1 LEKGGNMASH
11 ARAKVIITDRIAQ
24 EGVDLL
30 RQHFD
35 VDEEYNL
42 SSEELLVK
50 IPDYSAI
57 IVRSRTKVTRK
68 VIEAGRQ
75 LQVIGRAG
83 SGLDRIDVEA
93 AREWAIKVLNCPG
106 ANSVAVAEHTLALIL
121 ALARHIP
128 RADSTMKEGEWAKK
142 QLKGIGLTG
151 RTLGIIGFGS
161 IGREVAK
168 RAAAFGMRIIVNQP
182 RLTPELAV
190 QAGVT
195 RYDLHD
201 LLREADVVTLH
212 VPWRSQNIGLI
223 STDELALMKSSAL
236 LINTARGGI
245 VDEDALLHAL
255 NKNIIAGAGVDV
267 YANKPAQDNPL
278 AKHEKVIASPNIAA
292 STDEAQ
298 RNAAVQIAEKVIE
311 TLSVKE
317 GVAATLSLQIVPT
330 ERIFP
335 HEEYDEKRVNNL
347 AAAIRKDGRLAN
359 PPIVAHT
366 KGQYIVLDG
375 ATRTTAFKQMG
386 IPHIVVQVMDPN
398 SPQVNLDTWHHLIRG
413 ASAEEF
419 IGQLRQIEG
428 LRLTKVTES
437 ELDGVLEKESTVA
450 YFMLPN
456 GTFCLVEVANEQYER
471 FEMLNKLVAHYTNWG
486 HVARTVESNLDNLR
500 LRYPKMAALGVFP
513 TFKASDVV
521 EAGVTRKL
529 IPAGITRFIITGR
542 VLRLNMP
549 LEVLE
554 SRQPLIAKRRWLDK
568 FIEEKLARQRVR
580 YYHEPV
586 VLLED

>member
-1 LEKGGNMASH
+1 MASN
-11 ARAKVIITDRIAQ
+11 ARAKVIVTDRIAK

-30 RQHFD
+30 REHFD
-35 VDEEYNL
+35 VDEEYSL
-42 SSEELLVK
+42 STEELLEK
-50 IPDYSAI
+50 ISDYSAI
-57 IVRSRTKVTRK
+57 IVRSRTKITRQ
-68 VIEAGRQ
+68 VIETGRQ

-83 SGLDRIDVEA
+83 SGLDTIDVKA

-128 RADSTMKEGEWAKK
+128 QADSTMKNGIWAKK
-142 QLKGIGLTG
+142 QLQGLGLTG

-201 LLREADVVTLH
+201 LLREADVVTVH
-212 VPWRSQNIGLI
+212 VPLRKQNIGLI
-223 STDELALMKSSAL
+223 SKDELAQMKSSAF

-255 NKNIIAGAGVDV
+255 NENIIAGAGVDV
-267 YANKPAQDNPL
+267 YANEPARDSAL
-278 AKHEKVIASPNIAA
+278 AKHEKVIASPHIAA

-311 TLSVKE
+311 SLAVKE
-317 GVAATLSLQIVPT
+317 GVAATLSLQVVPT
-330 ERIFP
+330 DRIFP

-347 AAAIRKDGRLAN
+347 ADAIKNDGMLAN
-359 PPIVAHT
+359 PPVVAHT

-375 ATRTTAFKQMG
+375 ATRTTAFKQLR
-386 IPHIVVQVMDPN
+386 IPHIIVQVMDAD
-398 SPQVNLDTWHHLIRG
+398 SPQVNLSAWHHLIRG
-413 ASAEEF
+413 SSAEEF
-419 IGQLRQIEG
+419 LDELKQIEG
-428 LRLTKVTES
+428 LRLSEITES
-437 ELDGVLEKESTVA
+437 ELDGVLEKASTVA
-450 YFMLPN
+450 YFMLPD
-456 GTFCLVEVANEQYER
+456 GKFWLAEVASEEFER
-471 FEMLNKLVAHYTNWG
+471 FEVLNEVVAHYTKWG
-486 HVARTVESNLDNLR
+486 HVARTVESNLENLR
-500 LRYPKMAALGVFP
+500 LRYPNMAALGVFP
-513 TFKASDVV
+513 SFKASDVV

-529 IPAGITRFIITGR
+529 IPAGITRFMITGR

-554 SRQPLIAKRRWLDK
+554 SRQPLIAKRRWLDQ
-568 FIEEKLARQRVR
+568 FIEAKLARQRVR